1 MTKEELRRAA
11 RALLRAMPPEE
22 RDACSARIARH
33 VWEVPRVAGAGTLLL
48 FAGRP
53 DEVETDLIAA
63 EAARRGIRVAY
74 PRIHD
79 DAGAMTLHHVAE
91 PSALLAGRHRIRE
104 PDEALA
110 PRIPPAEVDAVLVPG
125 LAWDRSGGR
134 LGRGAGYFDR
144 LFADPAWRGF
154 RCGLF
159 FARQEVPAVP
169 REPWDAALD
178 AVVTELEVWV
188 GAGDREAGPGD
199 AARLS

>member
-1 MTKEELRRAA
+1 MTKAELRRAA
-11 RALLRAMPPEE
+11 RARLQALSPGE
-22 RDACSARIARH
+22 RDAASAEIAAR
-33 VWEVPRVAGAGTLLL
+33 VWRVPAVASAGTLLL
-48 FAGRP
+48 FAGRA

-91 PSALLAGRHRIRE
+91 AAALVPGRHRIRE

-110 PRIPPAEVDAVLVPG
+110 PRIAPGEVDAVLVPG
-125 LAWDRSGGR
+125 LAWDREGGR

-144 LFADPAWRGF
+144 LFGDPAWRGF

-159 FARQEVPAVP
+159 FACQEVPVVP
-169 REPWDAALD
+169 SDPWDAPLQ
-178 AVVTELEVWV
+178 AVVTE
-188 GAGDREAGPGD
+188 REAWLVGGK
-199 AARLS
+199 AQF